1 MISSIS
7 SCEPINVGCC
17 AKSKGRMP
25 DLKTF
30 FWTAAYV
37 GDATTVYSNGIKRL
51 LVNGLN
57 TFFIKA

>member
-1 MISSIS
+1 
-7 SCEPINVGCC
+7 
-17 AKSKGRMP
+17 MP

-30 FWTAAYV
+30 FWIAAYV